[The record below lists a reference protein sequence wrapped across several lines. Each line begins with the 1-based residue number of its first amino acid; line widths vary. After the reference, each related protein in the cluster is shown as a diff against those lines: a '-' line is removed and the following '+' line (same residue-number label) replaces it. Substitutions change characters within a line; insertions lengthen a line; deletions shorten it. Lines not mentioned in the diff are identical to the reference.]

1 MLKKR
6 FWIGWLVFV
15 FLMTGLGNSAFAQDK
30 VYINGIDANYPPFSF
45 IDKNG
50 NPDGLDVK
58 AVDWIAEEMG
68 FKVKH
73 QPTEWDAIIP
83 SLKNKKIDMIASG
96 MTVTEERK
104 KEVNFSI
111 PYNETIMVLVTK
123 KDAALTVEKAKT
135 KDVKWGVQRGTTEA
149 KWIEENM
156 LQKGFQFK
164 LQHYDSA
171 PLAVEDVINGRV
183 DCAAVSTT
191 TANEIIDKGIPIKI
205 IGKYGQPD
213 DVVAYAVRKEDTQ
226 LLNILDEG
234 LKRLMATPLWK
245 ELNEKYGVKK

>member
-15 FLMTGLGNSAFAQDK
+15 FLMAGLGNSAFAQDK

-104 KEVNFSI
+104 KRLIF
-111 PYNETIMVLVTK
+111 PFPIMK
-123 KDAALTVEKAKT
+123 PS
-135 KDVKWGVQRGTTEA
+135 WC
-149 KWIEENM
+149 W
-156 LQKGFQFK
+156 
-164 LQHYDSA
+164 
-171 PLAVEDVINGRV
+171 
-183 DCAAVSTT
+183 
-191 TANEIIDKGIPIKI
+191 
-205 IGKYGQPD
+205 
-213 DVVAYAVRKEDTQ
+213 
-226 LLNILDEG
+226 
-234 LKRLMATPLWK
+234 
-245 ELNEKYGVKK
+245 